1 MEISEEARKMLDNKV
16 AKIMKRLDV
25 PENLKTDI
33 ARELISDYTGSS
45 MRSAELR
52 GAAVVERS
60 DVDAAIR
67 TSDDPEDLAS
77 MYMASYVNSLKKAGI
92 VSRSIAFVIDFILV
106 NVCAI
111 IVSLPFILL
120 GEFLI
125 PSGDIPLHLFLRFY
139 YVIII
144 AQLTVIFVYFAIFEG
159 YYGYTP
165 GKRLLGLKVLKTD
178 GRKAGYGEAMLR
190 SIPKLFILAILADAL
205 LMVMLYRHDRQ
216 RLFDKVA
223 GTMVIHRNKS

>member
-1 MEISEEARKMLDNKV
+1 MYI
-16 AKIMKRLDV
+16 
-25 PENLKTDI
+25 
-33 ARELISDYTGSS
+33 G
-45 MRSAELR
+45 RS
-52 GAAVVERS
+52 
-60 DVDAAIR
+60 
-67 TSDDPEDLAS
+67 EDLAS

-92 VSRSIAFVIDFILV
+92 ASRTLAFVIDTILV
-106 NVCAI
+106 NICAV

-125 PSGDIPLHLFLRFY
+125 PSGDVPLHLFLRFY

-144 AQLTVIFVYFAIFEG
+144 AQLTVLFIYFAIFEG

-165 GKRLLGLKVLKTD
+165 GKWLLGLKVLKTD
-178 GRKAGYGEAMLR
+178 GRKAGYSEAMLR

-205 LMVMLYRHDRQ
+205 LMIVFYGHDRQ

-223 GTMVIHRNKS
+223 GTMIIHRNKY